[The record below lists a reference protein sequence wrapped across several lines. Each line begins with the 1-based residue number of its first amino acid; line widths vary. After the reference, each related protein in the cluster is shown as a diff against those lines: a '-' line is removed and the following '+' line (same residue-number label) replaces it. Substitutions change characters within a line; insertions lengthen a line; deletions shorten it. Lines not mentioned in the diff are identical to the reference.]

1 MKAAVIQKFGD
12 IPRYAEFP
20 DPVAGGGDVPVKV
33 RAVALENFDKLTASG
48 EHYASKHMF
57 PVFPAIVG
65 HSGIGELEDGTL
77 VTFGGTRPP
86 YGAMAQIAVVR
97 NEYKAYM
104 TPIPA
109 GVDPLLAAALP
120 PSALT
125 SLLPLK
131 YGVNLQSG
139 ETVLINGATGV
150 SRKIAVQMAK
160 VLGAGKVVGTGRDDA
175 SLQTVLKLGADAVID
190 TRKSDDGVKEA
201 FLGEAD
207 KGYDVVLDYLWGH
220 PTELLLQAL
229 VPKQARFVTHKTR
242 LVQIGEA
249 AGPTITLPAEALRTS
264 GVRLT
269 GAGDVPGEA
278 VPEAT
283 KQIWEWMKEG
293 KLTTDIE
300 QVPLKD
306 IGEAW
311 ERKTEGERIALV
323 P

>member
-109 GVDPLLAAALP
+109 GVGPLLAAALP

>member
-1 MKAAVIQKFGD
+1 M
-12 IPRYAEFP
+12 
-20 DPVAGGGDVPVKV
+20 
-33 RAVALENFDKLTASG
+33 
-48 EHYASKHMF
+48 
-57 PVFPAIVG
+57 
-65 HSGIGELEDGTL
+65 
-77 VTFGGTRPP
+77 
-86 YGAMAQIAVVR
+86 
-97 NEYKAYM
+97 
-104 TPIPA
+104 
-109 GVDPLLAAALP
+109 LAAALP

-131 YGVNLQSG
+131 YAVNLQSG
-139 ETVLINGATGV
+139 QTVLINGATGV
-150 SRKIAVQMAK
+150 SGKIAVQMAK
-160 VLGAGKVVGTGRDDA
+160 LLGAGKVVGTGRDDA

-190 TRKSDDGVKEA
+190 TRKSDDEVQEA
-201 FLGEAD
+201 FLREAG

-220 PTELLLQAL
+220 PTELLLQVL
-229 VPKQARFVTHKTR
+229 TPKQAGFVNHNTR

-293 KLTTDIE
+293 KLTMKIE

-306 IGEAW
+306 VGEAW
-311 ERKTEGERIALV
+311 ERKTEGERIVLV

>member
-20 DPVAGGGDVPVKV
+20 DPVAGGGEVAVKV
-33 RAVALENFDKLTASG
+33 RAVVLENFDKLAASG
-48 EHYASKHMF
+48 KHYASRHMF

-86 YGAMAQIAVVR
+86 YGAMAQIAVVPK
-97 NEYKAYM
+97 EYKAYM
-104 TPIPA
+104 APIPT

-131 YGVNLQSG
+131 YGVNLQFG

-150 SRKIAVQMAK
+150 SGKIAVQMAK
-160 VLGAGKVVGTGRDDA
+160 LLGAGKVVGTGRDGA
-175 SLQTVLKLGADAVID
+175 SLQMVLKLGADAVID
-190 TRKSDDGVKEA
+190 TRKSDGEVKEA
-201 FLGEAD
+201 YLRETD

-229 VPKQARFVTHKTR
+229 VPKQAGFVTHKTR

-269 GAGDVPGEA
+269 GAGDVPG
-278 VPEAT
+278 
-283 KQIWEWMKEG
+283 
-293 KLTTDIE
+293 
-300 QVPLKD
+300 
-306 IGEAW
+306 
-311 ERKTEGERIALV
+311 
-323 P
+323 